1 MSGLQGGNR
10 NAPKWGKAICKEA
23 DVKFYAEV
31 FSMPLAGGVL
41 LREKA
46 IEKAAGVMEDAAV
59 DAVKAPRT
67 GASQSLRP
75 SHPGSTTN
83 SDTGTL
89 FSEQPK
95 SADETKPRQ
104 AVTPHRN
111 EVP

>member
-1 MSGLQGGNR
+1 LSGLQSGNR

-46 IEKAAGVMEDAAV
+46 IEKAAGVMGDAAV

-67 GASQSLRP
+67 GASQKKEIWVGPEQREDGLGDRAAGSDPARLLM
-75 SHPGSTTN
+75 SHGH
-83 SDTGTL
+83 L
-89 FSEQPK
+89 F
-95 SADETKPRQ
+95 RM
-104 AVTPHRN
+104 R
-111 EVP
+111 